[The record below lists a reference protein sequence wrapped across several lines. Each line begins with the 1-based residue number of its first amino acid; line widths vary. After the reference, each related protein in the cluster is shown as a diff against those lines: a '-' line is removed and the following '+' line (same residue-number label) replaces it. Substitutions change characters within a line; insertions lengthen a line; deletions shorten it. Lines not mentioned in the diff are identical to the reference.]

1 MNGKD
6 ARAKGNAQSI
16 TLGYCARC
24 GRLGLWA
31 EADRRECAECVR
43 RVEQI
48 LRGRQ
53 GLFARRARERGA
65 A

>member
-1 MNGKD
+1 MG
-6 ARAKGNAQSI
+6 GNHTERDGTQSI

-31 EADRRECAECVR
+31 ESDRRECAECAR
-43 RVEQI
+43 RVAQI

-53 GLFARRARERGA
+53 ALFSRRVRERGA